1 MGLESLKICFLMY
14 ELFVFYYYSFRC
26 DNGKLWWACHSWH
39 FFSAVWPLANSE
51 EPPPTLLENKAA
63 EGERP
68 PATGLQ
74 EDVLHRGRRGGIR
87 LLCRSV
93 SHPQAPVALRP
104 LLVSS
109 WSLLCCRP
117 LPGIMVEQFVPDGPH
132 AHLYDMEGKSWV
144 KLMNWQHST
153 MYLFFGIYGMVLLV
167 TTATSL
173 VPVAVSRLALSIA
186 LFVEGKWCSETGR
199 YMCACG

>member
-1 MGLESLKICFLMY
+1 M
-14 ELFVFYYYSFRC
+14 R
-26 DNGKLWWACHSWH
+26 
-39 FFSAVWPLANSE
+39 
-51 EPPPTLLENKAA
+51 
-63 EGERP
+63 

-74 EDVLHRGRRGGIR
+74 EDVLHRGRPGGVR

-93 SHPQAPVALRP
+93 SLSQAPVAPRP

-117 LPGIMVEQFVPDGPH
+117 LSGIMVEQFVPDGPH
-132 AHLYDMEGKSWV
+132 AHLYNLEEKGWV

-173 VPVAVSRLALSIA
+173 VPDAVNRLALSIA
-186 LFVEGKWCSETGR
+186 LFVEGEWCSEAGR
-199 YMCACG
+199 HVCAWICRIPII